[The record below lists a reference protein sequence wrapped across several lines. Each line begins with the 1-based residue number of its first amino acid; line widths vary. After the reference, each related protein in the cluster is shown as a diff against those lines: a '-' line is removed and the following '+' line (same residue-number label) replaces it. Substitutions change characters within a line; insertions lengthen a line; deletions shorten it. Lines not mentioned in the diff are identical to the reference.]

1 MAKTK
6 NRSSSI
12 IFKAVS
18 KNFINILIH
27 YPKMIYMS
35 CHPEKYSSEE
45 QYDYCL
51 KLIKLLIDTCNIKI
65 EVSGLENIPKDDG
78 FYLCSNHQEKFD
90 PLAIWYAFPR
100 HIGVILNDEAT
111 HRPFIREVCKLIK
124 SRKLKNN
131 DLHSLVTCFSDITKD
146 LTSGINYMI
155 FPEGWYESDYTQLS
169 EFRSGCFKSPQRA
182 HCKILPV
189 ALIDSYKIFDKGYK
203 TTNPI
208 QVKFLEP
215 IEPENY
221 ANLKTQEIAAIVQSK
236 IQKVVT
242 EYQK

>member
-1 MAKTK
+1 MKK
-6 NRSSSI
+6 NRSFSI

-18 KNFINILIH
+18 KNFLNIMVH

-35 CHPEKYSSEE
+35 NHPEKYSTDE
-45 QYDYCL
+45 QYRYCV
-51 KLIKLLIDTCNIKI
+51 KLIRLLIDTCNVKI
-65 EVSGLENIPKDDG
+65 EVHGLENIPKEDG

-100 HIGVILNDEAT
+100 QIGVILNDEAT

-124 SRKLKNN
+124 SQKLKNG
-131 DLHSLVTCFSDITKD
+131 DVHALIQCFSNITKD
-146 LTSGINYMI
+146 LTNKLNYMI

-182 HCKILPV
+182 RCTILPV

-203 TTNPI
+203 SSYPI
-208 QVKFLEP
+208 QVHFLEP
-215 IEPENY
+215 ITPEEY
-221 ANLKTQEIAAIVQSK
+221 ANFKTNEIATLVQER